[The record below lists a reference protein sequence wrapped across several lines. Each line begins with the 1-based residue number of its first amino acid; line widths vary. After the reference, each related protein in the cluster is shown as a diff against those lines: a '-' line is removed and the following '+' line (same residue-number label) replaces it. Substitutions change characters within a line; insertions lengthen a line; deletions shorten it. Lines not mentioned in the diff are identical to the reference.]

1 MPVYEKEVRTH
12 RVLTTYDGQHL
23 YSRQFWRATTAMA
36 ERVSGLRLLMDSK
49 NRLGEERIIVNV
61 KKNPDSEMSFR

>member
-1 MPVYEKEVRTH
+1 
-12 RVLTTYDGQHL
+12 
-23 YSRQFWRATTAMA
+23 MA